1 MSPKVCPAWLGYLL
15 ASPLRKLFQN
25 PEKILDSYVKAG
37 MMVLDIGCAMGFF
50 SLPLARMVGKEGK
63 VVCADIQ
70 EKMIRSLRKKALKAR
85 VADRIII
92 RVCDQNSLGLNEF
105 DDKIDFILAF
115 AVVHEVPDVLGFF
128 GELSKAM
135 KSVGRCLVAEPKGH
149 VSLEKFEATLSMAH
163 DKGFLVIAR
172 PKIAWSH
179 AALLTK
185 Q

>member
-15 ASPLRKLFQN
+15 ASPLRRLFQN
-25 PEKILDSYVKAG
+25 PEKILGPYVKAG

-50 SLPLARMVGKEGK
+50 SLPLARIVGKEGK
-63 VVCADIQ
+63 VFCVDIQ
-70 EKMIRSLRKKALKAR
+70 EKMLRSLRKKALKGR
-85 VADRIII
+85 VADRIVT
-92 RVCDQNSLGLNEF
+92 RVCDQNSFGLNEF
-105 DDKIDFILAF
+105 NDKIDFILAF
-115 AVVHEVPDVLGFF
+115 AVVHEVPDVFGFF

-135 KSVGRCLVAEPKGH
+135 KSVGRCLVAEPRGH